1 MDITYLFYLGIG
13 YLLGSIPFGLILT
26 YVAGKGDVRKIGSG
40 NIGATNVLR
49 TGHKFL
55 ALLTLVLDAS
65 KGAIIIIL
73 LFHIARYGIATLDA
87 ETITFKA
94 LITGLGSVVG
104 HCFPVW
110 LKFKGGK
117 GVSTTL
123 GVLLAAVPWAGVL
136 ACVTWGIMAGFF
148 RISSLSAL
156 VAIAVAPIA
165 TFLIY
170 GAAPAIVTIFIALL
184 VFWRHKANIQR
195 LLKGEEPK
203 IGAKT

>member
-1 MDITYLFYLGIG
+1 MPYLVDLCIG
-13 YLLGSIPFGLILT
+13 YIFGSFPFGFALAALFG
-26 YVAGKGDVRKIGSG
+26 YGDIRKIGSG

-49 TGHKFL
+49 TGNKLL
-55 ALLTLVLDAS
+55 AALTLILDSS
-65 KGAIIIIL
+65 KGAIAIIL
-73 LFHIARYGIATLDA
+73 WTGILAADFDFSASDKVISSL
-87 ETITFKA
+87 TIGVGA
-94 LITGLGSVVG
+94 IIG

-117 GVSTTL
+117 GVATTL
-123 GVLLAAVPWAGVL
+123 GVLLAAVPWAGVV
-136 ACVTWGIMAGFF
+136 ACVTWGVVAGFF

-156 VAIAVAPIA
+156 VAVGVVPIA

-170 GAAPAIVTIFIALL
+170 GAVPAIVTILIALL
-184 VFWRHKANIQR
+184 VFWRHKENIHR